1 MDIFEERNEGL
12 ILNLENLTKSSL
24 KSFADKIVNNVNEGN
39 ANALEE
45 YIKAKGLSEA
55 LDIIIES
62 LKTDAVSEAEKY
74 IGDQSV
80 MGCKVLI
87 KNTPVTYDYSHN
99 PDWVELS
106 GKIEL
111 LKLQQK
117 EIEKKMVL
125 SLAYS
130 IEGVEPAIVKGGG
143 GQTIQVTIPK

>member
-1 MDIFEERNEGL
+1 MNIFEERNEGL
-12 ILNLENLTKSSL
+12 ILNLESLTKSSL
-24 KSFADKIVNNVNEGN
+24 KSFADKIVNNVHEGN

-62 LKTDAVSEAEKY
+62 LKSDAVDEAEKY
-74 IGDQSV
+74 QGEQKI
-80 MGCKVLI
+80 MGCTVLV
-87 KNTPVTYDYSHN
+87 KNTPVSYDYSHN
-99 PDWVELS
+99 PEWVELN

-125 SLAYS
+125 SLAYN
-130 IEGVEPAIVKGGG
+130 IEGVEPAVIKKDSS
-143 GQTIQVTIPK
+143 QTVQVTIPK

>member
-12 ILNLENLTKSSL
+12 ILNLESLTKSSL

-62 LKTDAVSEAEKY
+62 LKKDAVDEAEKY
-74 IGDQSV
+74 IGDQPV
-80 MGCKVLI
+80 MGCKILI
-87 KNTPVTYDYSHN
+87 KTTPVIYDYSHN
-99 PDWVELS
+99 KEWTEIS
-106 GKIEL
+106 SKIES

-125 SLAYS
+125 SLSYS
-130 IEGVEPAIVKGGG
+130 IEGVEPAVIKGGG
-143 GQTIQVTIPK
+143 SQTIQVTIPK